1 MSQSYVPFSDLV
13 AALAQ
18 WSRERR
24 TGVVYVATD
33 TNHSAQINLEAG
45 EIVFLVF
52 RSKLGINALPLIQA
66 IEGCRFRFAQVTLA
80 TPVRQA
86 LPPTSTI
93 LDQLARSASRRPS
106 AAPPAAP
113 GAQTL
118 SSEVRTVL
126 ERALAEY
133 IGPMVAIVCPE
144 HFERARDLGSTIDAL
159 ASEIPRADQAARFRE
174 DVTRKLGLRF

>member
-13 AALAQ
+13 TALAQ
-18 WSRERR
+18 WSRERC

-52 RSKLGINALPLIQA
+52 RSKLGINALPPMQT
-66 IEGCRFRFAQVTLA
+66 IEGCRFRFAQVKVA
-80 TPVRQA
+80 APVRQS

-93 LDQLARSASRRPS
+93 LDQLASSASHRPRPTP
-106 AAPPAAP
+106 APA
-113 GAQTL
+113 GAQAL
-118 SSEVRTVL
+118 SSEVKTVL

-159 ASEIPRADQAARFRE
+159 ASEIPRADLAARFKE
-174 DVTRKLGLRF
+174 DVARKLGLRS